1 METLFLAQLV
11 MESLAV
17 STSRLFGGT
26 TISSVCSCSN
36 HVRISPSLASVPVFG
51 PRIGLSVVTCQAQK
65 SNKKASSSGGG
76 FGSKTVPKPTVD
88 SALLLRRS
96 EQAYT
101 RLMSEHILDGDV
113 REFVICVRQKG
124 SMNHEV
130 LGDWLPVAELA
141 LVSDRDA
148 SAALPVALPVL
159 CREVAECAGK
169 GAPSLRTIPRNNLE
183 YAYEPAEAFYEFV
196 LGTGSSSQ
204 PLTNAECPYSVLGL
218 AKGASTSQVRTAYR
232 TLAAKFHPDR
242 QAAGEQETAEEEF
255 KRVTRAYDQIKR
267 TGLTND
273 GDIATYASLGGTGRN
288 SLSEPINM
296 TSQNMQAKLPADIQV
311 AVRPLDSE
319 IINRFL
325 ARSCARQAATVG
337 V

>member
-1 METLFLAQLV
+1 
-11 MESLAV
+11 
-17 STSRLFGGT
+17 
-26 TISSVCSCSN
+26 
-36 HVRISPSLASVPVFG
+36 
-51 PRIGLSVVTCQAQK
+51 VT
-65 SNKKASSSGGG
+65 
-76 FGSKTVPKPTVD
+76 KPTFD
-88 SALLLRRS
+88 AALLLRRS
-96 EQAYT
+96 EQVYT
-101 RLMSEHILDGDV
+101 KLVAEHTLEGEV

-124 SMNHEV
+124 GKNSQV

-141 LVSDRDA
+141 LVSDLDA
-148 SAALPVALPVL
+148 SVALPVALPIL

-196 LGTGSSSQ
+196 LGVGNNSQ
-204 PLTNAECPYSVLGL
+204 PLANAECPYSVLGL
-218 AKGASTSQVRTAYR
+218 GKGASTSQVRSAYR
-232 TLAAKFHPDR
+232 TLAAKHHPDR
-242 QAAGEQETAEEEF
+242 QTGSELKASEEEF

-267 TGLTND
+267 TGLADD
-273 GDIATYASLGGTGRN
+273 GEIASYASLGGTARN

-296 TSQNMQAKLPADIQV
+296 TSQSMQAKLPGDIQA

-325 ARSCARQAATVG
+325 ARSCARQATAVA

>member
-1 METLFLAQLV
+1 M
-11 MESLAV
+11 
-17 STSRLFGGT
+17 
-26 TISSVCSCSN
+26 
-36 HVRISPSLASVPVFG
+36 PVFG